1 MRFCVA
7 GYPTSPIAGPTH
19 ATIFNPALNLSTFA
33 GYLRKNP
40 EKTHVPP
47 SPDDTTTLA
56 RTPEGEACLI
66 GRIAGG
72 DRRAFEALYRAYF
85 PRLGRFLQRMTRDT
99 TLIEEIVN
107 DTLLVVWRK
116 AATFNGSSK
125 VSTWVF
131 AIAYRRAC
139 KALQARDEPVEAGDD
154 DQEGLDSDRP
164 EWQLEQ
170 LRLGHAVEAAIT
182 ALPLAQRTAFQ
193 LTFYH
198 DMGYI
203 EIAEIMDCPVNT
215 IKTRLF
221 HARKRLALLL
231 EDQLEGRP

>member
-1 MRFCVA
+1 MEKRIEDTVA
-7 GYPTSPIAGPTH
+7 
-19 ATIFNPALNLSTFA
+19 
-33 GYLRKNP
+33 
-40 EKTHVPP
+40 
-47 SPDDTTTLA
+47 LA
-56 RTPEGEACLI
+56 RTPEGEACLM

-72 DRRAFEALYRAYF
+72 DRSAFEALYRAYF
-85 PRLGRFLQRMTRDT
+85 PRLGRFLQRMTRST

-107 DTLLVVWRK
+107 DTMLVVWRK

-139 KALQARDEPVEAGDD
+139 KALQAQDEPVEAEVEDR
-154 DQEGLDSDRP
+154 EGLASDRP
-164 EWQLEQ
+164 EWQLDR
-170 LRLGHAVEAAIT
+170 LRLTQAVDAAVT

-198 DMGYI
+198 DMSYS
-203 EIAEIMDCPVNT
+203 EIAEIMECPVNT

-221 HARKRLALLL
+221 HARKRLAVLL

>member
-1 MRFCVA
+1 M
-7 GYPTSPIAGPTH
+7 
-19 ATIFNPALNLSTFA
+19 
-33 GYLRKNP
+33 
-40 EKTHVPP
+40 
-47 SPDDTTTLA
+47 LA
-56 RTPEGEACLI
+56 RTPAGEACLI

-72 DRRAFEALYRAYF
+72 DRLAFEALYRAYF
-85 PRLGRFLQRMTRDT
+85 PRLGRFLQRMTRSP

-139 KALQARDEPVEAGDD
+139 KALQALDEPLEGEVDERAGH
-154 DQEGLDSDRP
+154 DSDRP
-164 EWQLEQ
+164 EWQFAR
-170 LRLGHAVEAAIT
+170 LRLAEALESALA

-193 LTFYH
+193 LAFYH
-198 DMGYI
+198 DMSYI
-203 EIAEIMDCPVNT
+203 EIAEIMASPVNT
-215 IKTRLF
+215 TKTRLF

-231 EDQLEGRP
+231 EDQLEGRT

>member
-1 MRFCVA
+1 MDRR
-7 GYPTSPIAGPTH
+7 S
-19 ATIFNPALNLSTFA
+19 
-33 GYLRKNP
+33 
-40 EKTHVPP
+40 
-47 SPDDTTTLA
+47 DDTAILA
-56 RTPEGEACLI
+56 RTAEGEACLI

-85 PRLGRFLQRMTRDT
+85 PRLTRFLNRMTRSAA
-99 TLIEEIVN
+99 LIEEIVN

-116 AATFNGSSK
+116 AATFDGSSK

-139 KALQARDEPVEAGDD
+139 KALQALDEPVDAAVEDR
-154 DQEGLDSDRP
+154 EGLEADRP
-164 EWQLEQ
+164 EWQFER
-170 LRLGHAVEAAIT
+170 LRLAQAVDLAVA

-198 DMGYI
+198 DMTNT
-203 EIAEIMDCPVNT
+203 EIADIMDCPVNT

-221 HARKRLALLL
+221 HARKRLVQLLSAQL
-231 EDQLEGRP
+231 SGQLEGRP